1 MEIDAKEEIKSKLN
15 VVDVLASYIQL
26 QKAGT
31 NYKACCPFHNEKT
44 PSFFVSPQRQIWH
57 CFGCG
62 KTGDIFTFVMNIE
75 NVDFITA
82 LKILA
87 DKAGVKLPRFDNQAN
102 SQNKTIYNI
111 FTDVINLYQSNL
123 NKNLEAKDYLLKRGL
138 TENIINEFKLGF
150 SNDSWNEALNYLTN
164 QGYPTK
170 DLLETGLFI
179 QNTSK
184 PSANNLYDRF
194 RARIMFPIFNNSNEP
209 VAFTGRIFEG
219 SLPLKTIKNIDET
232 GKYVNSPQTKVYE
245 KGKILYGLNITKR
258 YISQQNEA
266 IVVEGTMDFLSAY
279 LKGAQNIVASL
290 GTALT
295 IDQLTLLKRLCEK
308 LILAYDND
316 EAGKMAT
323 ERNIKL
329 ALSLGFQIKILN
341 ITEAKDISD
350 FINTHPD
357 ALLDKINQ
365 SLPVM
370 DFYINHGLSMFNV
383 NNVSGKNEFLN
394 YFLPKLKWE
403 KDLIQISHY
412 LNKLAEVLDVDI
424 HAIEETFK
432 TINPE
437 ETEDIYLKSQKN
449 KFELDNSK
457 LLKSRSEAL
466 SEIILSVFIQHPSM
480 LKNLVIDNIEFFNF
494 KFQDMIALVKSQG
507 IAIINDQSV
516 DPLVKEII
524 DNLYINNIKYEDL
537 LKQNEEIILC
547 EINNFMKLLK
557 QEHYKHKINDLQ
569 NEIKNAE
576 NLNDSIRINELVSEL
591 NNICEI
597 LNKLN

>member
-1 MEIDAKEEIKSKLN
+1 MEFDAKEEIKSKLN
-15 VVDVLASYIQL
+15 VVDVLSSYIQL

-57 CFGCG
+57 CFGCL

-87 DKAGVKLPRFDNQAN
+87 DKAGVKLPRFDNQVS

-111 FTDVINLYQSNL
+111 FSDVIELYKTNL
-123 NKNLEAKDYLLKRGL
+123 NKNSNVKDYLIKRGL
-138 TENIINEFKLGF
+138 TEEIINEFKIGF
-150 SNDSWNEALNYLTN
+150 SNDNWNEALNYLIDK
-164 QGYPTK
+164 GYTSK
-170 DLLETGLFI
+170 DLFETGLFI

-184 PSANNLYDRF
+184 PSGNNLYDRF
-194 RARIMFPIFNNSNEP
+194 RSRIMFPIFNNSNEP

-219 SLPLKTIKNIDET
+219 SSPLKTIKNIDET

-245 KGKILYGLNITKR
+245 KGKILYGLNVTKK
-258 YISQQNEA
+258 YIAQQNEA
-266 IVVEGTMDFLSAY
+266 VIVEGTMDFLSAY
-279 LKGAQNIVASL
+279 LDSIKNIVASL

-295 IDQLTLLKRLCEK
+295 IDQLTLLKRICDK
-308 LILAYDND
+308 IILAYDND

-350 FINTHPD
+350 FVNILPNKLPE
-357 ALLDKINQ
+357 KIDQ

-370 DFYINHGLSMFNV
+370 DFYIDHGLNMFNT
-383 NNVSGKNEFLN
+383 NNIAGKNEFLN

-412 LNKLAEVLDVDI
+412 LNKLADILDI
-424 HAIEETFK
+424 NLSAIEETFK
-432 TINPE
+432 KINPE
-437 ETEDIYLKSQKN
+437 ETEDIYLKPKQNNFDS
-449 KFELDNSK
+449 DHSS
-457 LLKSRSEAL
+457 LLKTKSETL
-466 SEIILSVFIQHPSM
+466 SEVILSTFIQKPLM
-480 LKNLVIDNIEFFNF
+480 LKNIILDNIEFFNF
-494 KFQDMIALVKSQG
+494 KFQDILLLIKEKG
-507 IAIINDQSV
+507 IEVINDQNI
-516 DPLVKEII
+516 DPQNKEII
-524 DNLYINNIKYEDL
+524 DNLYINNIKYDDL
-537 LKQNEEIILC
+537 LKQSDETIIS
-547 EINNFMKLLK
+547 EINNFIKLLK
-557 QEHYKHKINDLQ
+557 HEYYKNKINNIQ

-576 NLNDSIRINELVSEL
+576 NQNDSIRSIELINEL
-591 NNICEI
+591 NTICDI
-597 LNKLN
+597 LNKLK

>member
-1 MEIDAKEEIKSKLN
+1 MEFDAKEEIKSKLN
-15 VVDVLASYIQL
+15 IVDVLSNYIQL

-57 CFGCG
+57 CFGCL

-87 DKAGVKLPRFDNQAN
+87 DKAGVKLPRFDNQVS

-111 FTDVINLYQSNL
+111 FSDVIELYKTNL
-123 NKNLEAKDYLLKRGL
+123 NKNSNVKDYLIKRGL
-138 TENIINEFKLGF
+138 TEEIINEFKIGF
-150 SNDSWNEALNYLTN
+150 SNDNWNEALNYLIDK
-164 QGYPTK
+164 GYTSK
-170 DLLETGLFI
+170 DLFETGLFI

-184 PSANNLYDRF
+184 PSGNNLYDRF
-194 RARIMFPIFNNSNEP
+194 RSRIMFPIFNNSNEP

-219 SLPLKTIKNIDET
+219 SSPLKTIKNIDET

-245 KGKILYGLNITKR
+245 KGKILYGLNVTKK
-258 YISQQNEA
+258 YIAQQNEA
-266 IVVEGTMDFLSAY
+266 VIVEGTMDFLSAY
-279 LKGAQNIVASL
+279 LDSIKNIVASL

-295 IDQLTLLKRLCEK
+295 IDQLTLLKRICDK
-308 LILAYDND
+308 IILAYDND

-350 FINTHPD
+350 FVNILPNKLPE
-357 ALLDKINQ
+357 KIDQ

-370 DFYINHGLSMFNV
+370 DFYIDHGLNMFNT
-383 NNVSGKNEFLN
+383 NNIAGKNEFLN

-412 LNKLAEVLDVDI
+412 LNKLADILDI
-424 HAIEETFK
+424 NLSAIEETFK
-432 TINPE
+432 KINPE
-437 ETEDIYLKSQKN
+437 ETEDIYLKPKQNNFDS
-449 KFELDNSK
+449 DHSS
-457 LLKSRSEAL
+457 LLKTKSETL
-466 SEIILSVFIQHPSM
+466 SEVILSTFIQKPLM
-480 LKNLVIDNIEFFNF
+480 LKNIILDNIEFFNF
-494 KFQDMIALVKSQG
+494 KFQDILLLIKEKG
-507 IAIINDQSV
+507 IEVINDQNI
-516 DPLVKEII
+516 DPQNKEII
-524 DNLYINNIKYEDL
+524 DNLYINNIKYDDL
-537 LKQNEEIILC
+537 LKQSDEIIIA
-547 EINNFMKLLK
+547 EINNFIKLLK
-557 QEHYKHKINDLQ
+557 HEYYKNKINNIQ

-576 NLNDSIRINELVSEL
+576 NQNDSIRSIELINEL
-591 NNICEI
+591 NTICDI
-597 LNKLN
+597 LNKLK